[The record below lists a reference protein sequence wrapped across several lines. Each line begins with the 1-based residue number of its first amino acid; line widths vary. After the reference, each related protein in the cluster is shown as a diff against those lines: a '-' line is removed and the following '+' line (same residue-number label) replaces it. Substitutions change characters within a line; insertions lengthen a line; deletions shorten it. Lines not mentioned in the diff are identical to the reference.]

1 MDRESL
7 HSDWN
12 GDKVVESIAA
22 MCPNT
27 VVITHSNG
35 VNVMPWADNPNVTAI
50 LAGHLP
56 GQEAGNSILDVLW
69 GDVNPSGHLPYTIAH
84 SEDSYSFAPITNS
97 TALENTQDPKAWQSD
112 FKEEVLIDYRMC
124 EFGLSWKTSNKKLN
138 FSHQGTSTII
148 IGALR
153 MNSATAFHTQLSLS
167 IRKLA
172 FIKSS
177 LGSFRKFHPMQL
189 SSLEAIP
196 IFGTTCTRSQRR

>member
-12 GDKVVESIAA
+12 GDTVVESIAA

-50 LAGHLP
+50 LAAHLP
-56 GQEAGNSILDVLW
+56 GQEVGNSIVDVLW

-84 SEDSYSFAPITNS
+84 SEESYSFAPITNS
-97 TALENTQDPKAWQSD
+97 TALENTKDPKAWQSD

-124 EFGLSWKTSNKKLN
+124 KCSLSWKNVK
-138 FSHQGTSTII
+138 
-148 IGALR
+148 
-153 MNSATAFHTQLSLS
+153 
-167 IRKLA
+167 
-172 FIKSS
+172 
-177 LGSFRKFHPMQL
+177 
-189 SSLEAIP
+189 
-196 IFGTTCTRSQRR
+196 